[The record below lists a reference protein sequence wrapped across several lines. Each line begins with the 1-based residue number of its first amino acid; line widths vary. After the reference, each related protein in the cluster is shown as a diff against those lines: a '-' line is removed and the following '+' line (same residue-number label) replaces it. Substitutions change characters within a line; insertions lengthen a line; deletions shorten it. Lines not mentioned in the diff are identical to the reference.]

1 MTRLVP
7 FPLASAGLL
16 AVWLLLNQTLSFG
29 QILIGGAIAL
39 VGGWMLATL
48 ELPKARLRR
57 TGAIVRLA
65 ALVVQ
70 DIVRSNIAVARIVLG
85 VQQRHW
91 HSGFVEIPLELRDP
105 YGLAALACII
115 TSTPGTLWVD
125 FNGANGVL
133 TIHVLD
139 LIDKTEWIRTIKG
152 RYERLLLEIFA

>member
-39 VGGWMLATL
+39 VGGWMLAAL

-85 VQQRHW
+85 LAPRPTA
-91 HSGFVEIPLELRDP
+91 GFVHIKLELRSP
-105 YGLAALACII
+105 YALATLACII